1 VTSGNPQTAEELA
14 ELILQGR
21 MFGSGTVLAGSD
33 GIEQMAEVLAQIGEP
48 DFVTV
53 MVAASGPPQEATG
66 VDGFRELLSDWIS
79 PYESFQLEVEDV
91 LASEGKLVFLARQV
105 AMTRHDGVKVAT
117 ESASVWWVKSGRVSQ
132 VGFYLDR
139 HAGMRA
145 AGIDPDA
152 ASDA

>member
-1 VTSGNPQTAEELA
+1 
-14 ELILQGR
+14 

-91 LASEGKLVFLARQV
+91 LAREGKLVFLARQV
-105 AMTRHDGVKVAT
+105 ATTRHDGVEVAT
-117 ESASVWWVKSGRVSQ
+117 DSASVWWVKDGRVSQ
-132 VGFYLDR
+132 AGFYLDR
-139 HAGMRA
+139 RAGMRA
-145 AGIDPDA
+145 AGIDSSSS
-152 ASDA
+152 SDV